1 MKTQTW
7 KKVFKWSIITF
18 ILWWIIWFGLWVLNH
33 YFPEVSDMYSITS
46 GVTDLACSDNPCTP
60 DSIIITEQIGELT
73 LFEIINLITGLLVI
87 LSAFIF
93 FISGVVVFVKHWRG
107 KNNMP
112 YDPLGHIKI
121 SVSDIA
127 KSKEFYSGLFQKIK
141 YRQVVNEKDC
151 SAWVSAQ
158 ELGF

>member
-1 MKTQTW
+1 
-7 KKVFKWSIITF
+7 
-18 ILWWIIWFGLWVLNH
+18 
-33 YFPEVSDMYSITS
+33 MYSITS

-121 SVSDIA
+121 SVSDIV